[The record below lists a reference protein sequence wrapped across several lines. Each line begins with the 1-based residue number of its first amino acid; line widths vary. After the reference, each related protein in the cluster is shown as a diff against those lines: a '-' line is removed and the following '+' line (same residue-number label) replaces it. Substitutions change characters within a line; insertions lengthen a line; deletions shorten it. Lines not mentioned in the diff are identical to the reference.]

1 MTRLREPEHKILTAL
16 KNLNA
21 KASVEQLVAATS
33 MSDSAVMRAV
43 LTLQENRMVQTTERK
58 QTIAKLAEEG
68 RTYARIELPERR
80 LITALQELGGKAP
93 LAEIV
98 RKSGLK
104 GHLVPIALGWIHR
117 KKWATLDSKTRT
129 LQIQSKPAEGA
140 DEELVKLL
148 DKKKE
153 VTVEDLS
160 PELQDAFQLLKG
172 RKLLNVEE
180 KTRRESEITETGR
193 ATAQK

>member
-1 MTRLREPEHKILTAL
+1 MTRLRGPEHEILTAL

-21 KASVEQLVAATS
+21 KALVEQLVAATS

-43 LTLQENRMVQTTERK
+43 LTLQENGMVQTTERK

-68 RTYARIELPERR
+68 RTYARSELPERR

-93 LAEIV
+93 LAEIT

-104 GHLVPIALGWIHR
+104 GHLVPIALGWIQR

-129 LQIQSKPAEGA
+129 LQMQSKPAEGA
-140 DEELVKLL
+140 DEEL
-148 DKKKE
+148 D
-153 VTVEDLS
+153 
-160 PELQDAFQLLKG
+160 
-172 RKLLNVEE
+172 RKSVV
-180 KTRRESEITETGR
+180 
-193 ATAQK
+193 